1 MIRLTAF
8 ALAMVA
14 SASAAFASS
23 TVDIWLDGRA
33 ERIAASLSASTA
45 SNRVAISESGAVR
58 FARNSNEIVF
68 LPRALLAVAPDTKT
82 IDAWIATLFSYQSDT
97 AQPRKT
103 SGFPLPQLS
112 TLPPDTRQST
122 YDFDDKPTGIDRNR
136 AGESGQRSAI
146 RALHWARANGI
157 CTRDY
162 VKAMRLMGGQSAS
175 GAILARR
182 VIRDLGVEAY
192 AANDIC
198 QRAPNDASFA
208 EMKRLMSPAP
218 NF

>member
-1 MIRLTAF
+1 MVRLTAF
-8 ALAMVA
+8 VLAMFAWA
-14 SASAAFASS
+14 SEAFASS

-33 ERIAASLSASTA
+33 ERIAATLNTSTA

-58 FARNSNEIVF
+58 FARNSNEVVL
-68 LPRALLAVAPDTKT
+68 LPRALLAAAPDTKT
-82 IDAWIATLFSYQSDT
+82 VDAWIATLFSYRSDT
-97 AQPRKT
+97 AQPRKK
-103 SGFPLPQLS
+103 SGFPLPQLT

-122 YDFDDKPTGIDRNR
+122 YEFDDKPTRIDRNR

-198 QRAPNDASFA
+198 QHTPNDASFA
-208 EMKRLMSPAP
+208 EMKRLMSLVS